1 MDRKQLT
8 NGERLTRIRGLLRN
22 VPGPLGNGEMLAW
35 VNPGEV
41 QSMPDEVLTLIEG
54 AADHLER
61 WTPGGSANDIPRDA
75 ADLMSKLTEVDE
87 PKGTGTLVWLLSSTM
102 AYRTG
107 GRYTEG
113 KARDVAKELAR
124 LLGCGARWWT
134 NTDLDGYPNVWPYN
148 PVTQHTMSAVVVSVG
163 NGVIVT
169 ILAVDE
175 D

>member
-1 MDRKQLT
+1 VDGKHLAD
-8 NGERLTRIRGLLRN
+8 GERLTRISRLLRG

-35 VNPGEV
+35 VKPGDV
-41 QSMPDEVLTLIEG
+41 HSMPHDVLTLIEG

-61 WTPGGSANDIPRDA
+61 WTPGGSSNDIPRDA

-87 PKGTGTLVWLLSSTM
+87 AKGTETLVWLLSSTM
-102 AYRTG
+102 AYRMG

-113 KARDVAKELAR
+113 KARGVTKELAR
-124 LLGCGARWWT
+124 LLGHGARWWT
-134 NTDLDGYPNVWPYN
+134 NTDLDSYPSVWPYS
-148 PVTQHTMSAVVVSVG
+148 PVTRHTMSAVVVGVG

-169 ILAVDE
+169 VLAVDE

>member
-1 MDRKQLT
+1 VDRKQLT